1 MFALSHISPEGL
13 KPTQV
18 ALAGPCPHRPWEM
31 GRQSNP
37 RTLAEPR
44 VR

>member
-1 MFALSHISPEGL
+1 MIALSHMPAAP

-18 ALAGPCPHRPWEM
+18 ALEGPCLRRPWAM
-31 GRQSNP
+31 GLQSNP

>member
-1 MFALSHISPEGL
+1 MIILSHIFPTAF

-18 ALAGPCPHRPWEM
+18 ALAGPSPRRPWEM
-31 GRQSNP
+31 GLRSNP